1 MFLAPHRSLKWKLYK
16 RVWCSSNIISS
27 EFLDLYPETAFSSNV
42 QIEKKPMLVYLQ
54 KQDTA
59 LGRTKMEVL
68 SVYQLLLMLS
78 LTGAAASAAGSLHGC
93 RSRCGFPL
101 DCSTTDDGLEKL
113 FVFNVEIVNI
123 SLPLGQVRMVNEISW

>member
-1 MFLAPHRSLKWKLYK
+1 
-16 RVWCSSNIISS
+16 
-27 EFLDLYPETAFSSNV
+27 
-42 QIEKKPMLVYLQ
+42 MLVYLQ

-59 LGRTKMEVL
+59 LGRTKME
-68 SVYQLLLMLS
+68 LLLMLS

-101 DCSTTDDGLEKL
+101 DFSTTDDGLEKL